1 MFRSLTVGT
10 RVALCTRTLVLVR
23 PCVDTCPSVQAWLVS
38 ATVVQIFIAK
48 VAAPVG
54 VTQAL
59 PGLYTGAM
67 YTARVGDALVTV
79 LALPAIQTLAS
90 TWLLT

>member
-1 MFRSLTVGT
+1 M
-10 RVALCTRTLVLVR
+10 
-23 PCVDTCPSVQAWLVS
+23 S

-48 VAAPVG
+48 MAAPVG
-54 VTQAL
+54 VAQAL

-79 LALPAIQTLAS
+79 LALPAI
-90 TWLLT
+90 